1 MKRLWLTGLL
11 LGAALCVAGIAIEWP
26 AGKPVAVAAPPSNKA
41 PQRIV
46 SLNLCADQYLL
57 ALADRDQ
64 IAGLTRNAIDPDM
77 SAAAAQAKGC
87 LLYTSPSPRDS

>member
-1 MKRLWLTGLL
+1 MDIALHIRGRMLVSGHGAAMERLMKRLWLTGLL

-46 SLNLCADQYLL
+46 PLNLCADQYLL
-57 ALADRDQ
+57 RLPIGIR
-64 IAGLTRNAIDPDM
+64 
-77 SAAAAQAKGC
+77 
-87 LLYTSPSPRDS
+87 SPA